1 MPADTTHGP
10 AVPDEV
16 RSHLA
21 ASLGSD
27 AITITDAGAARLPT
41 GGRVRVFHAAVEG
54 RPNQVAAVT
63 LDDDGGL
70 RSLPRLVEELGR
82 NPFVPEFTAVGPG
95 HERAPREPVTIDPT
109 SNDWRLS
116 ECERVRETITV
127 TVPPTGVAAKA
138 DVYLLADSTGS
149 MSSILDAVK
158 AGAAAI
164 LGDPALAAF
173 DVAWGVGN
181 YRDFPVPAPNS
192 YAFQHQL
199 SPTTDHTQ
207 ADLAIGAWFADEGG
221 DTSEGQFFALHE
233 LATNAGI
240 GWRPDSKRIVVW
252 FGDAPGHDPICTDL
266 SGLAGAITEASVTA
280 ELTGA
285 DITVVAV
292 STTTGPAS
300 ALDDDPNADAGDYTT
315 CPGSGSSGQA
325 TRIASATGGSH
336 TTGVDPTTIVGT
348 LSVLIAAAVASTGNV
363 HLEPSA
369 SIAPF
374 VESITPAGGYGP
386 LAGNEQHVLT
396 FEVVW
401 VGSRPCREKDQEHT
415 GTIDVVADGVVVA
428 AKRVRV
434 TVPRCRYHYSVE
446 VVCGDQPPRRS
457 SSGDEHDSHGEHDD
471 HDDHGSD
478 GSHGDDKALACAVVA
493 GRYATAV
500 TIHNPSTCTAVIEK
514 RFAPLVLH
522 GRTIGR
528 EPDQVPAKP
537 FATLELEAGHATM
550 DDCCALEEAVGTGP
564 GLLLGV
570 LDIVSDR
577 PLSVSAVHTTRE
589 LGGKPG
595 GPAITTRTI
604 EPLMAP

>member
-1 MPADTTHGP
+1 MPQETTHGP

-16 RSHLA
+16 RAHLA

-27 AITITDAGAARLPT
+27 AIIVTEAGAARLPT
-41 GGRVRVFHAAVEG
+41 GGTVRAFHAAVDG
-54 RPNQVAAVT
+54 RPNQVTAVT
-63 LDDDGGL
+63 LDESGEL
-70 RSLPRLVEELGR
+70 RPLASLVAELGR
-82 NPFVPEFTAVGPG
+82 NPFVPDFTVAGPG
-95 HERAPREPVTIDPT
+95 HERAPREPVTIDPR

-116 ECERVRETITV
+116 QCERATETITV
-127 TVPPTGVAAKA
+127 TVPTTGTAAKA

-149 MSSILDAVK
+149 MSSIIDAVK

-164 LGDPALAAF
+164 LSDPALAAF

-181 YRDFPVPAPNS
+181 YRDFPVPGTNS

-207 ADLAIGAWFADEGG
+207 VDLAVGAWSANEGG
-221 DTSEGQFFALHE
+221 DTSEGQLFALHE

-240 GWRPDSKRIVVW
+240 GWRTDSKRIVVW

-266 SGLAGAITEASVTA
+266 TGLASAITEASVTA

-285 DITVVAV
+285 EITVVAV
-292 STTTGPAS
+292 STTTGPAD
-300 ALDDDPNADAGDYTT
+300 ALDDDPDADAGDYTT
-315 CPGSGSSGQA
+315 CPGAGTAGQA
-325 TRIASATGGSH
+325 TRISAATGGSH
-336 TTGVDPTTIVGT
+336 TTGVDPSTVVAT
-348 LSVLIAAAVASTGNV
+348 LSVLIADAVASTGNV
-363 HLEPSA
+363 HLEPSPQV
-369 SIAPF
+369 APF
-374 VESITPAGGYGP
+374 IESITPAGGYGP
-386 LAGNEQHVLT
+386 LAGDEEHVLT

-401 VGSRPCREKDQEHT
+401 VGARPCRDKDQVVT

-434 TVPRCRYHYSVE
+434 TVPKCRYHYSVE

-457 SSGDEHDSHGEHDD
+457 SSGE
-471 HDDHGSD
+471 DHGSHG
-478 GSHGDDKALACAVVA
+478 GSHEADKDDRGLACAVVA
-493 GRYATAV
+493 GHYATAV
-500 TIHNPSTCTAVIEK
+500 TIYNPSTCTAVIEK

-522 GRTIGR
+522 GATIGR
-528 EPDQVPAKP
+528 EPDQVPAKR
-537 FATLELEAGHATM
+537 FAKIELEAGHATL
-550 DDCCALEEAVGTGP
+550 DDCCALEEAVGP
-564 GLLLGV
+564 GSGLVLGV

-577 PLSVSAVHTTRE
+577 PLSVSAVHTARE

-595 GPAITTRTI
+595 GPAITTRAI

>member
-1 MPADTTHGP
+1 MPEDTTHGP
-10 AVPDEV
+10 AVPSEV
-16 RSHLA
+16 RAHLV

-27 AITITDAGAARLPT
+27 AITITEARAVRLPT
-41 GGRVRVFHAAVEG
+41 GGSVRAFHAAVDG
-54 RPNQVAAVT
+54 KPNVVTAVT
-63 LDDDGGL
+63 IDDAGEL
-70 RSLPRLVEELGR
+70 RPLARLVEDLGH
-82 NPFVPEFTAVGPG
+82 NPFVPDFTAVRTGP
-95 HERAPREPVTIDPT
+95 EPAPREPVTIDPT

-116 ECERVRETITV
+116 ECERARETITV

-138 DVYLLADSTGS
+138 DVYLLADTTGS

-158 AGAAAI
+158 AGAASI
-164 LGDPALAAF
+164 LGDPALGAF

-181 YRDFPVPAPNS
+181 YRDFPVPGTNS

-207 ADLAIGAWFADEGG
+207 ADLAIGAWSANEGG

-233 LATNAGI
+233 LATSAGI
-240 GWRPDSKRIVVW
+240 GWRTDSKRIVVW

-266 SGLAGAITEASVTA
+266 SGLASAVTEASVTA

-285 DITVVAV
+285 QITVVAV
-292 STTTGPAS
+292 STTTGPAN
-300 ALDDDPNADAGDYTT
+300 ALDDDPQADAGDYVT
-315 CPGSGSSGQA
+315 CPGSGTPGQA
-325 TRIASATGGSH
+325 SRISAATGGSH

-363 HLEPSA
+363 KLVPSA
-369 SIAPF
+369 SIEPF

-386 LAGNEQHVLT
+386 LTGNEEHVLT

-401 VGSRPCREKDQEHT
+401 VGSRPCRDKDQVFT

-446 VVCGDQPPRRS
+446 VVCGDQPPKRS
-457 SSGDEHDSHGEHDD
+457 SA
-471 HDDHGSD
+471 DDHGSHED
-478 GSHGDDKALACAVVA
+478 GPGDDHEDPDDKGVACAVVA

-500 TIHNPSTCTAVIEK
+500 TIYNPSTCTAVIEK

-537 FATLELEAGHATM
+537 FAKLELEAGHATM
-550 DDCCALEEAVGTGP
+550 DDCCALEEAVGAGS
-564 GLLLGV
+564 GLVVGV

-577 PLSVSAVHTTRE
+577 PLSVSAVHTARE

-604 EPLMAP
+604 VPLMAP